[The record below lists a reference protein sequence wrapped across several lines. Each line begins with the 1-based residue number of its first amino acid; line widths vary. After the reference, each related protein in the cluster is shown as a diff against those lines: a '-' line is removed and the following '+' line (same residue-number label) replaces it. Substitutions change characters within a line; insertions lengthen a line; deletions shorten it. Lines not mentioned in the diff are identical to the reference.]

1 MKEIMNN
8 LRKVGEILKLQQEA
22 KQEMFRFMS
31 LLDGSH
37 GLSLFPSNWFL
48 VRALSG
54 HQISAISS
62 RRFLVLSLDHLAGT
76 ELTCGVQM

>member
-8 LRKVGEILKLQQEA
+8 LHNVGEILKLQQES

-48 VRALSG
+48 V
-54 HQISAISS
+54 
-62 RRFLVLSLDHLAGT
+62 
-76 ELTCGVQM
+76 